1 MTSDS
6 FKVLEIAK
14 EDLAKAMHYYS
25 TFIFIAPKK
34 HYPRIGMY
42 SKQNAQLRT
51 KNPNYSTQLT
61 EWKKSKL
68 FPFFLSNGYTTQ
80 TLNEAW
86 KNSIFKK

>member
-6 FKVLEIAK
+6 LKVLEIAK

-25 TFIFIAPKK
+25 ALICVAPKK
-34 HYPRIGMY
+34 HYPKKGMY
-42 SKQNAQLRT
+42 SKQNAQLRS
-51 KNPNYSTQLT
+51 KNLKYSTQLT
-61 EWKKSKL
+61 EWKNTKL

-80 TLNEAW
+80 ALNDAW